1 MDDLDRLI
9 RDLPKFDAS
18 ARVGIFGDEHAEEAV
33 HLLWAAVFDQLGP
46 NPAEALIRG
55 TGDWTLRWLCVVL
68 AVTPVRVLFKLPALA
83 RWRRTLGLTVFVYAV
98 LHLLCYAWL
107 DMGLDW
113 TDIAHDIAKRPF
125 ILVGFAATVL
135 LLLLAATSFQRAQRW
150 LGAKR
155 WQALHRAVYAVAVLA
170 ILHFYWMRAGKQ
182 NFTDVFMYAL
192 ILVLLLGW
200 RLRRKIRGY

>member
-1 MDDLDRLI
+1 MRAWLLRPQAKAVLACLCALPVLWLFLAAFQDR
-9 RDLPKFDAS
+9 
-18 ARVGIFGDEHAEEAV
+18 
-33 HLLWAAVFDQLGP
+33 LGP

-55 TGDWTLRWLCVVL
+55 TGDWTLRALCLVL
-68 AVTPVRVLFKLPALA
+68 AVTPLRVITGTPALA
-83 RWRRTLGLTVFVYAV
+83 RYRRLLGLNVFAYAT

-107 DMGLDW
+107 DMGLEV
-113 TDIAHDIAKRPF
+113 TDIAKDIAKRPF

-182 NFTDVFMYAL
+182 DFAEVAVYAAVL
-192 ILVLLLGW
+192 GLLLGW
-200 RLRRKIRGY
+200 RVWHARLKQARR

>member
-1 MDDLDRLI
+1 MRAWLLRPQAKAVLALLCALPALWLLTGAFQDR
-9 RDLPKFDAS
+9 
-18 ARVGIFGDEHAEEAV
+18 
-33 HLLWAAVFDQLGP
+33 LGP

-55 TGDWTLRWLCVVL
+55 TGDWTLRALCLVL
-68 AVTPVRVLFKLPALA
+68 AVTPLRVITGTPALA
-83 RWRRTLGLTVFVYAV
+83 RFRRLLGLNVFAYAT

-107 DMGLDW
+107 DMGLELS
-113 TDIAHDIAKRPF
+113 DIAKDIAKRPF

-135 LLLLAATSFQRAQRW
+135 LLLLAGTSFQRAQRW

-182 NFTDVFMYAL
+182 DFAEVAVYAAVL
-192 ILVLLLGW
+192 GLLLGW
-200 RLRRKIRGY
+200 RVWHARLKQARR

>member
-1 MDDLDRLI
+1 MAAHWLLHRAVQPLLVLLCS
-9 RDLPKFDAS
+9 LP
-18 ARVGIFGDEHAEEAV
+18 AV
-33 HLLWAAVFDQLGP
+33 HLLSAAVLNQLGP

-83 RWRRTLGLTVFVYAV
+83 RWRRTLGLTVFAYAV

-113 TDIAHDIAKRPF
+113 ADIAHDIAKRPF
-125 ILVGFAATVL
+125 ILVGFVSWVI
-135 LLLLAATSFQRAQRW
+135 LLALALTSSNAAVRW
-150 LGAKR
+150 LGGRR
-155 WQALHRAVYAVAVLA
+155 WQWLHRAVYGVAPLV
-170 ILHFYWMRAGKQ
+170 ILHFYWMRTGKH
-182 NFTDVFMYAL
+182 NFTDVAMYGLLLA
-192 ILVLLLGW
+192 LLLGW

>member
-1 MDDLDRLI
+1 MRAWLLRPQAKAVLALVCSLPVLWLFFSAFQDR
-9 RDLPKFDAS
+9 
-18 ARVGIFGDEHAEEAV
+18 
-33 HLLWAAVFDQLGP
+33 LGP

-55 TGDWTLRWLCVVL
+55 TGDWTLRALCLVL
-68 AVTPVRVLFKLPALA
+68 AVTPLRVITRTPALA
-83 RWRRTLGLTVFVYAV
+83 RFRRLLGLNVFAYAT

-107 DMGLDW
+107 DMGLELP
-113 TDIAHDIAKRPF
+113 DIAKDIAKRPF

-155 WQALHRAVYAVAVLA
+155 WQALHRAVYAVAALA

-182 NFTDVFMYAL
+182 DFAEVAVYAA
-192 ILVLLLGW
+192 VLGLMLGW
-200 RLRRKIRGY
+200 RVWYARLKQARR

>member
-1 MDDLDRLI
+1 MAGAWLLHRAVQPLVVVLCS
-9 RDLPKFDAS
+9 LPAWQLLFK
-18 ARVGIFGDEHAEEAV
+18 AV
-33 HLLWAAVFDQLGP
+33 LDQLGP

-68 AVTPVRVLFKLPALA
+68 AVTPVRILFKLPALA
-83 RWRRTLGLTVFVYAV
+83 RLRRTLGLTVFVYAC

-107 DMGLDW
+107 DMGLEW
-113 TDIAHDIAKRPF
+113 SDIAHDIAKRPF
-125 ILVGFAATVL
+125 ILVGFVSWLVL
-135 LLLLAATSFQRAQRW
+135 LVLAATSSHAAVRW
-150 LGAKR
+150 LGGRR
-155 WQALHRAVYAVAVLA
+155 WQWLHRAVYLVAPLA